1 MTILHKSIELDLK
14 KLEDNGHFSGYGSVF
29 NVVDKGGDIVAPGAF
44 AESLDV
50 WSKNGRTV
58 PVLWQHDPGQPI
70 GAWENLKEDD
80 HGLLGDASLWLED
93 APYARLAHRGMKA
106 KTITGLSIGYRVKKH
121 SVNSSTGV
129 FTLEKLDL
137 VEISVVTNPMNDD
150 ARVASVK
157 SMIAA
162 GMVPTLREF
171 EDFLREAGFSKS
183 QAAAIANGGL
193 SKLSRGEP
201 GGEKSDEIN
210 RAVLSILTNAQTQLT
225 P

>member
-14 KLEDNGHFSGYGSVF
+14 SLTDKGSFSGYGSVF
-29 NVVDKGGDIVAPGAF
+29 NVIDKGGDIVMPGAF
-44 AESLDV
+44 SESLTA
-50 WSKNGRTV
+50 WGKSGRTV

-70 GAWENLKEDD
+70 GAWEQLKEDD
-80 HGLLGDASLWLED
+80 HGLLGDASLWLDE
-93 APYARLAHRGMKA
+93 APYARLAHKGMQT
-106 KTITGLSIGYRVKKH
+106 KTITGLSIGYRVKKY
-121 SVNSSTGV
+121 SVNPDTKVYS
-129 FTLEKLDL
+129 LEKLDL

-150 ARVASVK
+150 ARVENVK

-162 GMVPTLREF
+162 GILPSLKEF

-183 QAAAIANGGL
+183 QATAIANGGL

-201 GGEKSDEIN
+201 AGEKGDDIL
-210 RAVLSILTNAQTQLT
+210 RVLREFNLT